1 MLIKCVTDITQ
12 SSKTT
17 WFFCFSLLDWKIMIF
32 VSWFKSLKW
41 FKSIN
46 CWFNSALKPAFLRYE
61 FLIMLNAKRQ
71 KTNYFLTKRYVL
83 RHCRYAIS
91 PRDIFRSLRIFHI
104 IFLSFKSTKITVDS
118 KTLKTS
124 NHRCRS
130 RQNFGDAKDFYPNSP
145 KLARKKTPKKS
156 SPCHFGRH
164 FFKSKHVGRHF
175 CSYIR
180 DFVKFSE
187 ILSGSCG
194 IFTKSSFWGWACTPC
209 TPASYTSASNVTLFG
224 SEGNLTISSD
234 ELSVLG
240 FFSAT
245 DRIFLKWPKNV
256 MMVRMAKNID

>member
-1 MLIKCVTDITQ
+1 
-12 SSKTT
+12 
-17 WFFCFSLLDWKIMIF
+17 
-32 VSWFKSLKW
+32 
-41 FKSIN
+41 
-46 CWFNSALKPAFLRYE
+46 
-61 FLIMLNAKRQ
+61 MLNAKRQ

-145 KLARKKTPKKS
+145 KLARKKTPNKS

-180 DFVKFSE
+180 DFVKVFRDFVR
-187 ILSGSCG
+187 ILRDFHQIKLLGVSLHPMHPRLLHQC
-194 IFTKSSFWGWACTPC
+194 FKR
-209 TPASYTSASNVTLFG
+209 YTVRFG
-224 SEGNLTISSD
+224 RQLNHQQ
-234 ELSVLG
+234 
-240 FFSAT
+240 
-245 DRIFLKWPKNV
+245 
-256 MMVRMAKNID
+256 